1 MESALQLDKL
11 FAGLLDFIFRSLAL
25 WLTDQKDL
33 VATSIAN
40 LIIYFYLDM
49 FGDAIVVALFNTAQS
64 MYFYTKLTMECDFVG
79 TWNFHTFGYV
89 RKRLQG
95 FFFVFLCVC

>member
-33 VATSIAN
+33 VATNIAN
-40 LIIYFYLDM
+40 L
-49 FGDAIVVALFNTAQS
+49 S
-64 MYFYTKLTMECDFVG
+64 YTFIWICLET
-79 TWNFHTFGYV
+79 
-89 RKRLQG
+89 L
-95 FFFVFLCVC
+95 